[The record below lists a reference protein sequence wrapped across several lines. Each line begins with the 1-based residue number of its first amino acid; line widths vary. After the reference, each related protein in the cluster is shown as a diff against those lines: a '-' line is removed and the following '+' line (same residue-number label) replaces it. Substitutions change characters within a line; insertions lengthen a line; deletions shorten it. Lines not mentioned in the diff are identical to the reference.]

1 MLHLQSLESKNDKY
15 LVQGKIMDIKYGA
28 VTKNEKGDIVSP
40 HGCEL
45 NVKDLTD
52 ENSDYFVASV
62 NGVEGDGLTQNEA
75 VLNAFNRS
83 QADNN

>member
-1 MLHLQSLESKNDKY
+1 M
-15 LVQGKIMDIKYGA
+15 GIKYGA
-28 VTKNEKGDIVSP
+28 VTKNEKGDIVLLY
-40 HGCEL
+40 GCEL

-62 NGVEGDGLTQNEA
+62 NGVEDDGLTQNEA

-83 QADNN
+83 QAVYNSLENLPTIVGIR